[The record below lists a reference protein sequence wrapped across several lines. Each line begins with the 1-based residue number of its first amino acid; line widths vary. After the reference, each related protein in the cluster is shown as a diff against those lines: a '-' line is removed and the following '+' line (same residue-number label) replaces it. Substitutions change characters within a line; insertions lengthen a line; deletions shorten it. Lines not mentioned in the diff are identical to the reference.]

1 MPDLPT
7 TNQESAQCAEIV
19 AALEQQVAGL
29 RQSEVLLN
37 TVLDSA
43 PDGVVVID
51 EHGRMA
57 LINRQAS
64 TLFGYTADECRGQP
78 VELLIPAA
86 YRERHVGLRTAY
98 VAHAYTRPMA
108 QDMHL
113 VGQRKDGST
122 FPVEIS
128 LSPLK
133 SGDATWVVSIIRD
146 ISERRRLEQ
155 SRQDLQA
162 QVIQSQQDLLH
173 ELSTPLFPIHDEV
186 LLLPLVGRIDEE
198 RARQCVETLLR
209 GIRAWNSRYAII
221 DITGVPMVDSHVA
234 AMLVNA
240 ATAARLLGTQIIL
253 TGIRPEIAVLLV
265 EAGLTRQPIITHG
278 ALRDGLATALAA
290 LGKDFAPASATPA
303 AHWS

>member
-1 MPDLPT
+1 MSDLPT
-7 TNQESAQCAEIV
+7 TNQGSAECAEII

-37 TVLDSA
+37 SMLDSA
-43 PDGVVVID
+43 PDGIVVID

-57 LINRQAS
+57 LVNRQIGS
-64 TLFGYTADECRGQP
+64 MFGYTADECLGEP
-78 VELLIPAA
+78 VELFIPAA
-86 YRERHVGLRTAY
+86 SRERHVGLRSAY
-98 VAHAYTRPMA
+98 IAHAYTRPMA
-108 QDMHL
+108 QDMEL
-113 VGQRKDGST
+113 VGQRKDGSA

-133 SGDATWVVSIIRD
+133 SGDATWVVSIVRD

-155 SRQDLQA
+155 SRKDLQA
-162 QVIQSQQDLLH
+162 QIIQSQQDLLH
-173 ELSTPLFPIHDEV
+173 ELSTPLFPIYDEV

-209 GIRAWNSRYAII
+209 GIRTWSSRFAII

-234 AMLVNA
+234 EMLVNA
-240 ATAARLLGTQIIL
+240 ATAARLLGTQVIL

-265 EAGLTRQPIITHG
+265 DVGLARQPIITHG
-278 ALRDGLATALAA
+278 ALRDGLATALAG
-290 LGKDFAPASATPA
+290 LGKDVAAAASTPA